1 MLQNARVKKYM
12 KCQRVSES
20 KENLFSV
27 RMLYTTLGNFRY
39 LVSRDVDNNRK
50 PENYPAVNA
59 IFPAVKH
66 YVFLQNVFKC
76 CQKIVI
82 YLYSF
87 VYTFKS
93 RYSVPKVR

>member
-1 MLQNARVKKYM
+1 MRVFLKLLRGSLLQNARVKKYM

-27 RMLYTTLGNFRY
+27 RTLYTTLGNFRY

-50 PENYPAVNA
+50 PGKLPGCERD
-59 IFPAVKH
+59 FSGCEDL
-66 YVFLQNVFKC
+66 F
-76 CQKIVI
+76 
-82 YLYSF
+82 SF

-93 RYSVPKVR
+93 RYSVPKAR